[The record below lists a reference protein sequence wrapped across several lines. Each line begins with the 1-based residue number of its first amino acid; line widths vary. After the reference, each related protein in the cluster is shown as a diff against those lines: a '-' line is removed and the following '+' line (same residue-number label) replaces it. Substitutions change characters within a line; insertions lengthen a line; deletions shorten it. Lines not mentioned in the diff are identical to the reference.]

1 MLQQNGLVPPP
12 HLVVVTPGQYIK
24 EQKSFEAA
32 EPKARDKLL
41 PKGYNYCRCEEYH
54 VGQCVCVEIL
64 HLYICRRNVCH
75 TCVCT
80 MVLNNY
86 TGTCIQSCL
95 MPFIRILGQHFT
107 LYLECTSISNIRFLL
122 LYAECVLGEDR
133 FYILTPIDIILAQ
146 VKHVSISTNF

>member
-54 VGQCVCVEIL
+54 VGQCVCVCVEIL
-64 HLYICRRNVCH
+64 HLYAHVLVHMVC
-75 TCVCT
+75 TCVSYMCVYNGT
-80 MVLNNY
+80 EY
-86 TGTCIQSCL
+86 TGTFIQSCL

-107 LYLECTSISNIRFLL
+107 LYLECTSSFKYTFSLSLCRV
-122 LYAECVLGEDR
+122 C
-133 FYILTPIDIILAQ
+133 
-146 VKHVSISTNF
+146 SW